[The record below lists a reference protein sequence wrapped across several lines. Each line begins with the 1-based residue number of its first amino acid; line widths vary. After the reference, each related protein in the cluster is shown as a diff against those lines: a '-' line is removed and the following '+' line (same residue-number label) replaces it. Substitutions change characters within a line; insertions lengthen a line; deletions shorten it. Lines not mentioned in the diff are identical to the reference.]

1 MCEGVPTDSAPKL
14 AFMCVGG
21 RMHVYVLEMTALSS
35 CTAKNDPSTADR
47 APGDDAQEYSILQK
61 KKGDIKTIS
70 RF

>member
-1 MCEGVPTDSAPKL
+1 
-14 AFMCVGG
+14 
-21 RMHVYVLEMTALSS
+21 MHVYVLEMTALSS